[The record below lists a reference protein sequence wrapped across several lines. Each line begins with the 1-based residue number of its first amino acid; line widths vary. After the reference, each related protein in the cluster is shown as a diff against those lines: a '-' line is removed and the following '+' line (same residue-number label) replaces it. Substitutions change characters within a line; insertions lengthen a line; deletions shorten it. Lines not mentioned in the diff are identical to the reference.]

1 MSEAFPGLPPPP
13 APPEPRPASAVI
25 LWRDGPRGREVY
37 WVRRGEGLSFA
48 GGFYAFPGGRL
59 DPADAAVPVPGL
71 SGREAALVAC
81 ACRELFEETGVL
93 LARGAGRLSRPERDE
108 ARRSLLGDR
117 LSFGDFLARSG
128 LAIDPAPLAP
138 AGRWVTPAIFPV
150 RYDAQFFL
158 VGLPP
163 GEEAAVW
170 PGELSAG
177 EFVATG
183 AALALW
189 ERGEVLLH
197 PPNHWGI
204 ACLDRQAPPGCLPAL
219 REPRQR
225 DDGPIPRIEF
235 QKGVFM
241 APLRTPTL
249 PPASQTNAW
258 LVEAGAGLAV
268 VDPGSPDPGE
278 QARLERLLDALAA
291 EGLPARE
298 IWLTHHHGDHVGGAA
313 ALAASRGLPV
323 RAHALTLGRLRLGR
337 AEVRPVEDGEL
348 LLGRWRALFTP
359 GHAAGHLCF
368 LDERSQALLAGDM
381 VSTLSTV
388 VIDPPEGD
396 MAEYLRQL
404 RRLRD
409 LAPRTLY
416 PAHGAPAPSAVLEL
430 DKVLEHRRARADKVL
445 AALAAGGDLPEVTRA
460 AYADTPAAM
469 LPVAER
475 SCLATLL
482 MLEAEGRARR
492 EGEAWRLNS

>member
-13 APPEPRPASAVI
+13 GPPEPRPASAVI
-25 LWRDGPRGREVY
+25 LWREGPKGREVF

-59 DPADAAVPVPGL
+59 DRADAAVAVPGL
-71 SGREAALVAC
+71 SGREASLVAC

-93 LARGAGRLSRPERDE
+93 LARGAGRLSRAERDE
-108 ARRSLLGDR
+108 ARRALLEDR
-117 LSFGDFLARSG
+117 LAFGDLLARHG
-128 LAIDPAPLAP
+128 LSVDSASLAP
-138 AGRWVTPAIFPV
+138 AGRWVTPPFFPV

-158 VGLPP
+158 VRLPP
-163 GEEAAVW
+163 GEEAVVW

-177 EFVATG
+177 EFVATSH
-183 AALALW
+183 ALALW

-204 ACLDRQAPPGCLPAL
+204 ACLDREAPPGCLPAL

-225 DDGPIPRIEF
+225 DDGPAPRIEF
-235 QKGVFM
+235 QRGVFM

-249 PPASQTNAW
+249 PPATHTNAW
-258 LVEAGAGLAV
+258 LVEAGGGLAV
-268 VDPGSPDPGE
+268 VDPGSPEPAE

-291 EGLPARE
+291 EGLAPSE

-337 AEVRPVEDGEL
+337 AEVRPVADGDIL
-348 LLGRWRALFTP
+348 HGRWRALFTP
-359 GHAAGHLCF
+359 GHAPGHLCF
-368 LDERSQALLAGDM
+368 LDERTRALLAGDM
-381 VSTLSTV
+381 VSTVSTV

-416 PAHGAPAPSAVLEL
+416 PAHGGPAPSAVLEL
-430 DKVLEHRRARADKVL
+430 DRYLEHRRARADKVL
-445 AALAAGGDLPEVTRA
+445 AALSAGGELSEVTRA

-475 SCLATLL
+475 SCLATLV
-482 MLEAEGRARR
+482 MLEAQGRARR
-492 EGEAWRLNS
+492 EGGAWRLGS

>member
-13 APPEPRPASAVI
+13 APPEPRLASAVI
-25 LWRDGPRGREVY
+25 LWREAPEGREVF
-37 WVRRGEGLSFA
+37 WVRRGEALSFA

-59 DPADAAVPVPGL
+59 DRADAAVPVPGL
-71 SGREAALVAC
+71 SGREAALAAC

-93 LARGAGRLSRPERDE
+93 LVRGAAWPSRAERDE
-108 ARRSLLGDR
+108 ARRALLEERIG
-117 LSFGDFLARSG
+117 FGDLLARHG
-128 LAIDPAPLAP
+128 LSLDPSALEP
-138 AGRWVTPAIFPV
+138 AGRWVTPPFFPV

-158 VGLPP
+158 VRLPP
-163 GEEAAVW
+163 GEEAVVW

-177 EFVATG
+177 EFVATSR
-183 AALALW
+183 ALALW

-197 PPNHWGI
+197 PPNYWGI
-204 ACLDRQAPPGCLPAL
+204 ACLDREAPPGCLPAL

-225 DDGPIPRIEF
+225 DDGHAPRIEF

-249 PPASQTNAW
+249 PPASHTNAW
-258 LVEAGAGLAV
+258 LVEAGGGLAV
-268 VDPGSPDPGE
+268 VDPGSPQSGE

-291 EGLPARE
+291 EGLPPRE
-298 IWLTHHHGDHVGGAA
+298 IWLTHHHGDHAGGAG

-323 RAHALTLGRLRLGR
+323 RAHPLTLGRLRLGR

-348 LLGRWRALFTP
+348 LHGRWRALFTP
-359 GHAAGHLCF
+359 GHAPGHLSF
-368 LDERSQALLAGDM
+368 LDERTRALLAGDM

-416 PAHGAPAPSAVLEL
+416 PAHGGPAPSAVLEL
-430 DKVLEHRRARADKVL
+430 DKVLEHRRARTEKVL
-445 AALAAGGDLPEVTRA
+445 AALSVGGDLSAVARA

-482 MLEAEGRARR
+482 MLEAEGRARHDGGR
-492 EGEAWRLNS
+492 WRPGS